1 MARTIGIIGIG
12 HVGITA
18 AYTIVTKGLA
28 DKLVIIDS
36 KPGLA
41 EAERLDLA
49 DAQGGLNTYMTIVAN
64 DYAALKDADVVIFS
78 GGNIG
83 VLQSGDRNAE
93 IATTKAAI
101 DEAAPQLA
109 ASGFNGVLIDV
120 SNPCD
125 VATSYWQALLDLPDG
140 QIIGTG
146 TALDTYRMRRNVAAA
161 LDVNIA
167 DVTGYN
173 MGEHGESQF
182 TAWSTVRVQN
192 RAITDFPD
200 TDLEALAEA
209 ARLGG
214 WQIFSAKKYTSF
226 GIATIAVQI
235 AMAVCNDANRIFT
248 CSHRDDKYGI
258 AIGRP
263 AAIGRH
269 GVVSVPPL
277 DLPADEQARYDHS
290 AATIQA
296 NLAKLMAIT
305 D

>member
-1 MARTIGIIGIG
+1 MTRTIGIIGIG
-12 HVGITA
+12 HVGVTA

-28 DKLVIIDS
+28 DKLVIIDN
-36 KPGLA
+36 KPGWA

-49 DAQGGLNTYMTIVAN
+49 DAQGGLNTYMDIVAN
-64 DYAALKDADVVIFS
+64 DYAALKDADAVIFS

-83 VLQSGDRNAE
+83 VIADGDRNAE

-101 DEAAPQLA
+101 DDVAPQLN

-125 VATSYWQALLDLPDG
+125 VATSYWQELLDLPDQ

-146 TALDTYRMRRNVAAA
+146 TALDTYRMRRNVAEA
-161 LDVNIA
+161 LGVNIT

-192 RAITDFPD
+192 RPISDFPEA
-200 TDLEALAEA
+200 DLGELAEA

-214 WQIFSAKKYTSF
+214 WQIFKAKRYTSF

-248 CSHRDDKYGI
+248 CTHFDPEHGVS
-258 AIGRP
+258 IGRP
-263 AAIGRH
+263 AAIGKH

-277 DLPADEQARYDHS
+277 NLPADEQAKYDHS
-290 AATIQA
+290 VETIKM
-296 NLAKLMAIT
+296 NLAKLKALA